1 MTPHGGVAECTAR
14 WHVATIPRH
23 CLSAPNLRQHQT
35 RRLEV
40 DMKPEL
46 VFVIEIQS
54 WRTDYKQEV
63 IDLAIECEH
72 ALLGRVKL

>member
-1 MTPHGGVAECTAR
+1 MR
-14 WHVATIPRH
+14 
-23 CLSAPNLRQHQT
+23 
-35 RRLEV
+35 
-40 DMKPEL
+40 PEL
-46 VFVIEIQS
+46 VFVIEIES